1 MGHFR
6 IRMRIT
12 MTGLLWV
19 MLLMG
24 SNSSLTSIDLFMG
37 VVFERDGRIM

>member
-1 MGHFR
+1 MGRFK

-19 MLLMG
+19 RLLQEPR
-24 SNSSLTSIDLFMG
+24 IDKRKL
-37 VVFERDGRIM
+37 VYED